1 MIIASVENVKE
12 SIIMCVFETTAGRL
26 VVVMAAVARA
36 VVGVLR
42 SRLFADLGAHRGV
55 ETVAVS
61 PSKCPRDGRW
71 RHRMTGRDGR

>member
-1 MIIASVENVKE
+1 MIIASVENVRK

-26 VVVMAAVARA
+26 VVVMAAAARV
-36 VVGVLR
+36 VVGVLQ

-61 PSKCPRDGRW
+61 RSKCPTA
-71 RHRMTGRDGR
+71 HM

>member
-1 MIIASVENVKE
+1 MIIARVENVKE
-12 SIIMCVFETTAGRL
+12 SIIVCVFETTAGRL
-26 VVVMAAVARA
+26 VVVMAAAARA

-61 PSKCPRDGRW
+61 RSKCPCDGRW